1 MVIPACYDTVD
12 WIKVTLQSKNLL
24 QVVWSPSFHGH
35 VPLLNASLIHVTV
48 VVATT
53 TTKKIIHNFIKS
65 YFNRA

>member
-1 MVIPACYDTVD
+1 MVIPACYNTVA

-24 QVVWSPSFHGH
+24 QVVWSPSFHVH

-48 VVATT
+48 VVAK